1 MLIVMRQKMH
11 RTWWGKITDEE
22 ACVEWLLQHIM
33 KLDPTNKKKT
43 QKTIEP
49 NNGKESDTE
58 FTQKPSMQEKRGDK
72 SIYRSNF

>member
-1 MLIVMRQKMH
+1 
-11 RTWWGKITDEE
+11 
-22 ACVEWLLQHIM
+22 M